1 MFESLAGRWEKERYD
16 LLQPDSP
23 GLDVVIMFLLTEQMK
38 NVSKEEVELHVVGMS
53 SGSRSVAGGVDYMK
67 SGVAPAGAQTAET

>member
-23 GLDVVIMFLLTEQMK
+23 GLIMFLLTEQMK